1 MNRRKKELKG
11 PSVKTTLWIFGMA
24 MPSSSFVCRW
34 PDTCLQAEAHDSMS
48 IFGTQGTTGRHIW
61 LSDPLSLNA
70 TMITYDL
77 TYGLDGYHPASL
89 VLNYQDYY
97 WSSYA

>member
-1 MNRRKKELKG
+1 M
-11 PSVKTTLWIFGMA
+11 
-24 MPSSSFVCRW
+24 
-34 PDTCLQAEAHDSMS
+34 QAEAHDSMS

-70 TMITYDL
+70 TTITYDL

-97 WSSYA
+97 WSSYT